1 MVMAPTQ
8 TDDEKSRAVGALTRG
23 RYDWNDL
30 RTFYIVGSSGSFN
43 RAAVS
48 LNCKQQ
54 TVSSTIARL
63 EAALGAKLFNR
74 SNTGATLTQT
84 GREVFDRAKTMYRIN
99 TEIEDNFGDHDVR
112 DSGVVQ
118 LRCTE
123 GLASIVI
130 APELAKFYGGNPDI
144 DLVVRNSDQPL
155 DVATEPDDIG
165 IQYDRGA
172 PMDAV
177 AVSLGFM
184 HFMLFAT
191 RDYLN
196 TYGTP
201 RDAIDVLK
209 FRVLTAATHNHQ
221 RESWKPRPRAMD
233 EFVREVTRYG
243 LVADSSLM
251 MLTAFLNGAG
261 LAMLPTFA
269 INQAALGGVPEEELV
284 LLDFGVEQKI
294 EFWMVFHRDRGEITR
309 VRKVIN
315 FLKEVHDRPCFR
327 PELVHPR
334 EFSNVQVLKSRR

>member
-1 MVMAPTQ
+1 MVMTPTR
-8 TDDEKSRAVGALTRG
+8 TDDEKSQAVGALTRG

-30 RTFYIVGSSGSFN
+30 RTFYVVGSCGSFN
-43 RAAVS
+43 QAAVS

-54 TVSSTIARL
+54 TVSATIARL
-63 EAALGAKLFNR
+63 EGALGAKLFNR
-74 SNTGATLTQT
+74 SNTGATLTRT

-112 DSGVVQ
+112 ESGVVQ
-118 LRCTE
+118 LRCTD

-130 APELAKFYGGNPDI
+130 APELAKFYAGNPDI

-155 DVATEPDDIG
+155 NVATEPDDIG
-165 IQYDRGA
+165 IQFDRGL

-177 AVSLGFM
+177 AVPLGVM
-184 HFMLFAT
+184 HYMLFAT

-201 RDAIDVLK
+201 RDAVDVLK
-209 FRVLTAATHNHQ
+209 FRGLTAATHRHQ
-221 RESWKPRPRAMD
+221 RDQWKAQPKVMD
-233 EFVREVTRYG
+233 EYVREVTRYG

-251 MLTAFLNGAG
+251 LLSAFLNGSG
-261 LAMLPTFA
+261 LAMLPTFV
-269 INQAALGGVPEEELV
+269 INQAALGHVPEEEVV
-284 LLDFGVEQKI
+284 LLDYGIHQQI
-294 EFWMVFHRDRGEITR
+294 EFWLVFHRDRGEITR

-315 FLKEVHDRPCFR
+315 FLKEVHNRACFR

-334 EFSNVQVLKSRR
+334 EFSKVQVLTPRS